1 MDAPLLPLPIGGGV
15 PSEHRLTPAE
25 LAHWREHGYV
35 VAKGVF
41 SADEAAALRSEAHAL
56 VERLRDT
63 GQAPAVGTQKDGG
76 WASGSLVDEGP
87 RALDGCHNV
96 QFHSALFSRMVC
108 DPRLVERASDIIGP
122 NVQLHHTK
130 LFIKP
135 PEIGAPFPMHQ
146 DVPYFEHESHSMIAA
161 VVHFDESTIE
171 KGCIRVVPG
180 SWQRGRLDHIG
191 EGGHHLEVEEY
202 PVEQATPCEAEPGDV
217 LFFSYLCIREWPAC
231 ARLQSASSVCRLR
244 HACVIYDSY
253 QLRPVPR
260 RYTKRLGAVVPPAFV
275 PRWLYAQPPPDRQP
289 HLRAHPD
296 ARPRRPVAQARTE
309 RHGPVPQLARSGDDA
324 PRHRSDGAGGDGR
337 GGRAGGP
344 RGGVRPPWRH
354 RSEALNDSLAQTPT
368 QSRSV
373 WAKGPGEG
381 RRDHAFRKTQSPRRR
396 TQGREHAGA
405 RGQEARRGECRAFRF
420 RVWE

>member
-217 LFFSYLCIREWPAC
+217 LFFSYLCIREWP
-231 ARLQSASSVCRLR
+231 V
-244 HACVIYDSY
+244 
-253 QLRPVPR
+253 
-260 RYTKRLGAVVPPAFV
+260 
-275 PRWLYAQPPPDRQP
+275 
-289 HLRAHPD
+289 
-296 ARPRRPVAQARTE
+296 
-309 RHGPVPQLARSGDDA
+309 
-324 PRHRSDGAGGDGR
+324 
-337 GGRAGGP
+337 
-344 RGGVRPPWRH
+344 
-354 RSEALNDSLAQTPT
+354 
-368 QSRSV
+368 
-373 WAKGPGEG
+373 
-381 RRDHAFRKTQSPRRR
+381 
-396 TQGREHAGA
+396 
-405 RGQEARRGECRAFRF
+405 RAFRVQGLSVACAAPVSSHLRF
-420 RVWE
+420 VPAATCAQTLH